1 MPTQTRRRRHFAPQ
15 TNETVEG
22 RPCDMPGCPNAG
34 EYRAPKARDR
44 LTDYYWFCL
53 EHVQVYNRAWNYL
66 AGMTDEEVERML
78 RSDTVWQR
86 PSWPVGVGA
95 ASHDDALRQRIYR
108 EFGLGGSGRFR
119 AGAGD
124 DDGRHEQA
132 GQHDNGRGGSRD
144 ADRALAVLD
153 LSWPVD
159 FATIKARYRALAK
172 RHHPDA
178 NNGSR
183 EAEEVLKSINEAYAI
198 LRASFAP

>member
-1 MPTQTRRRRHFAPQ
+1 MPAQTHRRRHFAPQ
-15 TNETVEG
+15 SDETIEA
-22 RPCDMPGCPNAG
+22 RPCDMPGCPKAG
-34 EYRAPKARDR
+34 EYRAPKSRDR

-53 EHVQVYNRAWNYL
+53 EHVQSYNRSWNYL
-66 AGMTDEEVERML
+66 SGMTDADVERMV
-78 RSDTVWQR
+78 RADTVWQR
-86 PSWPVGVGA
+86 PSWRVGVGSTA
-95 ASHDDALRQRIYR
+95 REDALRQRIYR
-108 EFGLGGSGRFR
+108 EFGLGGSASFR
-119 AGAGD
+119 ADAGSDQQQRETGASD
-124 DDGRHEQA
+124 TARA
-132 GQHDNGRGGSRD
+132 GSPE